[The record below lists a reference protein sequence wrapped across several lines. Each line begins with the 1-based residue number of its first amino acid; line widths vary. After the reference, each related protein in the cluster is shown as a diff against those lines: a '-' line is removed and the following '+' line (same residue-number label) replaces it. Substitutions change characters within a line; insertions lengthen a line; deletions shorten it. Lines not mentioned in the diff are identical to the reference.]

1 MSGKVRACTSMA
13 FVTGIPEIRTERP
26 LFCSILA
33 NTLLSVVPGISGAG
47 PSPEKTLLTPV
58 LDAELIACGRITSMP
73 VRPDTPTG
81 CPTPASIT
89 RAVMELCGL
98 SPLFINGGLA
108 HTPTVPCLDAYSSPG
123 EDPRFRDAV
132 PAAVT
137 LYQKGKA
144 IGRFLGSVSDL
155 LVMGECVP
163 GGTTTSLC
171 VLRGLGYDALV
182 SSSYINNPVQMKEE
196 VWRTTEV
203 RIREGGVSA
212 PLDIVRCCGDPM
224 IAIAAG
230 IAATY
235 SGTLILAGGTQ
246 MLSVAA
252 VLKGMNLPLPR
263 VATTCYVRDDPSA
276 NFTEVAGMIGVD
288 VSYVD
293 PDFGAIGHP
302 GLARYCIGE
311 VKEGMGAGG
320 AMLLAWLMGYSPEAI
335 RDTILHTVHGYA

>member
-1 MSGKVRACTSMA
+1 MA
-13 FVTGIPEIRTERP
+13 FVTGSSEIRAKNP
-26 LFCSILA
+26 LFSSILA
-33 NTLLSVVPGISGAG
+33 NTMLSVVPGISGAG
-47 PSPEKTLLTPV
+47 PSPEKTLLTPI
-58 LDAELIACGRITSMP
+58 LDAELITCGKITSMP

-108 HTPTVPCLDAYSSPG
+108 HTPTVPCLDTYGIPG

-132 PAAVT
+132 PDAGA
-137 LYQKGKA
+137 LFRKGRS
-144 IGRFLGSVSDL
+144 IGTFLGSVSDL
-155 LVMGECVP
+155 LVLGECVP

-182 SSSYINNPVQMKEE
+182 SSSYARNPVRMKEE
-196 VWRTTEV
+196 VWSIVNRRIQEGLYRT
-203 RIREGGVSA
+203 

-235 SGTLILAGGTQ
+235 SGSIILGGGTQ

-252 VLKGMNLPLPR
+252 VLKGMNLPAPGI
-263 VATTCYVRDDPSA
+263 ATTCYVRDDASA
-276 NFTEVAGMIGVD
+276 NFAEMAGMIGTPVY
-288 VSYVD
+288 YVD
-293 PDFGAIGHP
+293 PGFGELGHS

-320 AMLLAWLMGYSPEAI
+320 AMFLAWLMGHSPDAI
-335 RDTILHTVHGYA
+335 RKKILHTVHGYA

>member
-1 MSGKVRACTSMA
+1 MA
-13 FVTGIPEIRTERP
+13 FVTGTPELRTVHP

-33 NTLLSVVPGISGAG
+33 NTMLSVVPGISGAG

-58 LDAELIACGRITSMP
+58 LDSELIACGAITSMP
-73 VRPDTPTG
+73 VRPNTPTG

-98 SPLFINGGLA
+98 VPLFINGGLV
-108 HTPTVPCLDAYSSPG
+108 HTPTVPCLDIYGSPG
-123 EDPRFRDAV
+123 ADPRFGDAV
-132 PAAVT
+132 PAANE
-137 LYQKGKA
+137 LFEKGRV

-155 LVMGECVP
+155 LVLGECVP

-196 VWRTTEV
+196 VWRITER
-203 RIREGGVSA
+203 RIRQAKISA
-212 PLDIVRCCGDPM
+212 PLDVVRCCGDPM

-235 SGTLILAGGTQ
+235 PGNLILAGGTQ

-252 VLKGMNLPLPR
+252 VLKGMDLSAQR
-263 VATTCYVRDDPSA
+263 VATTCYVRDDRSA
-276 NFTEVAGMIGVD
+276 NFLEVAESIGVA

-293 PDFGAIGHP
+293 PDFGELGHS

-335 RDTILHTVHGYA
+335 RKKILRTVHAYA

>member
-1 MSGKVRACTSMA
+1 MA
-13 FVTGIPEIRTERP
+13 FVTGSPEIKPERP

-47 PSPEKTLLTPV
+47 ATPEKTLLTPI
-58 LDAELIACGRITSMP
+58 LDAELIASGTITSMP

-89 RAVMELCGL
+89 RAVMELTGL
-98 SPLFINGGLA
+98 SPLFINGGLV
-108 HTPTVPCLDAYSSPG
+108 HTPTVPCLDIYGSPG
-123 EDPRFRDAV
+123 ADPRFGDSV
-132 PAAVT
+132 PAADD
-137 LYQKGKA
+137 LFRKGGS

-155 LVMGECVP
+155 LVIGECVP

-171 VLRGLGYDALV
+171 VLRGLGYDAFV
-182 SSSYINNPVQMKEE
+182 SSSYIKNPVRMKEE
-196 VWRTTEV
+196 IWRITNG
-203 RIREGGVSA
+203 RLREGGISA
-212 PLDIVRCCGDPM
+212 PIDVVRCCGDPM

-235 SGTLILAGGTQ
+235 PGPLILAGGTQ

-252 VLKGMNLPLPR
+252 VLRGMDLPVPQ
-263 VATTCYVRDDPSA
+263 VATTCYVRDDRSA
-276 NFTEVAGMIGVD
+276 NFTSVAESIGVP

-293 PDFGAIGHP
+293 PSFGDLGHF

-320 AMLLAWLMGYSPEAI
+320 AMLLAWLMGYTPEAI
-335 RDTILHTVHGYA
+335 REKILQTVISYA

>member
-1 MSGKVRACTSMA
+1 MA
-13 FVTGIPEIRTERP
+13 FVTGTPELRTEHP

-33 NTLLSVVPGISGAG
+33 NTMLSVVPGISGAG
-47 PSPEKTLLTPV
+47 PSPEKTLLTPI
-58 LDAELIACGRITSMP
+58 LDSELIACGAITSMP
-73 VRPDTPTG
+73 VRPNTPTG

-98 SPLFINGGLA
+98 SPLFINGGLV
-108 HTPTVPCLDAYSSPG
+108 HTPTVPCLDIYGSPG
-123 EDPRFRDAV
+123 DDPRFGDAV
-132 PAAVT
+132 PAAGE
-137 LYQKGKA
+137 LFEKGRV

-155 LVMGECVP
+155 LVLGECVP

-196 VWRTTEV
+196 VWRIAEG
-203 RIREGGVSA
+203 RIREAKISA
-212 PLDIVRCCGDPM
+212 PLDVVRCCGDPM

-235 SGTLILAGGTQ
+235 PGHLILAGGTQ

-252 VLKGMNLPLPR
+252 VLKGMDLPAPR
-263 VATTCYVRDDPSA
+263 VATTCYVRDDRSA
-276 NFTEVAGMIGVD
+276 NFSEVAESIGVA

-293 PDFGAIGHP
+293 PDFGELGHS
-302 GLARYCIGE
+302 GLARYCVGE

-335 RDTILHTVHGYA
+335 RKKILHTVHAYA

>member
-1 MSGKVRACTSMA
+1 MA
-13 FVTGIPEIRTERP
+13 FVTGSPEIRTERP

-47 PSPEKTLLTPV
+47 PSPEKTLLTPI
-58 LDAELIACGRITSMP
+58 LDAELIACGKISSMP
-73 VRPDTPTG
+73 MRPDTPTG

-89 RAVMELCGL
+89 RAIMELCGL

-108 HTPTVPCLDAYSSPG
+108 HTPTVPCLDTYGSPG

-132 PAAVT
+132 PAAGA
-137 LYQKGKA
+137 LFRKGRS
-144 IGRFLGSVSDL
+144 IGMFLGNVSDL
-155 LVMGECVP
+155 LVLGEWVP

-171 VLRGLGYDALV
+171 ILRGLGYDALV
-182 SSSYINNPVQMKEE
+182 SSSYVRNPVRMKEE
-196 VWRTTEV
+196 VWGIVER
-203 RIREGGVSA
+203 RLREGGYRA

-224 IAIAAG
+224 IPIAAG

-235 SGTLILAGGTQ
+235 PGSVILAGGTQ

-252 VLKGMNLPLPR
+252 LLKGMNLPVPF

-276 NFTEVAGMIGVD
+276 NFAEVAGMIGSP

-293 PDFGAIGHP
+293 PGFGELGHS

-320 AMLLAWLMGYSPEAI
+320 AMLLAWLMGHSPDTI
-335 RDTILHTVHGYA
+335 RNRILHTVHGYA